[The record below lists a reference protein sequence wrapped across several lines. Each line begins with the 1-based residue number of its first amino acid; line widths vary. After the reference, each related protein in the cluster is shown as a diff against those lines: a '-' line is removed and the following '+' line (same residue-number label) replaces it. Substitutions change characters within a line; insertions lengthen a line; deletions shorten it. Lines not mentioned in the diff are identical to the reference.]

1 MYFISCHSYL
11 LYHIKINYYILF
23 RRINLNIIK
32 GSNLNKSTDK
42 DSLLKSHNHY
52 LKSIQ
57 YIVTNNNKYLKI
69 VIVNKKVSQ
78 IVTIV
83 IKMKIYLSLSVV
95 INKIL
100 TENKYHNKN

>member
-11 LYHIKINYYILF
+11 LYHIKTNYYILF
-23 RRINLNIIK
+23 RRTNLNIIK

-57 YIVTNNNKYLKI
+57 YIVTNNNKYLQI
-69 VIVNKKVSQ
+69 ITVNKKVSQ
-78 IVTIV
+78 IVTM

>member
-11 LYHIKINYYILF
+11 LYHIKTNSYILF
-23 RRINLNIIK
+23 RRINLNVIK
-32 GSNLNKSTDK
+32 GSNLNKYTDK

-69 VIVNKKVSQ
+69 VIMNKKVSQ
-78 IVTIV
+78 IVTM